1 MTILALD
8 LAKSKSVF
16 CNFDTVTGEVTFG
29 TVATQRAKFRE
40 LLERVR
46 PERVVIEICPLAG
59 WVHDLVRA
67 LNIEIQVADPTQ
79 DAWKWKNVK
88 RKTDE
93 DDALKLARLS
103 ALGQLN
109 LVHIPSPKMRQWR
122 RLVEVRHTLV
132 AEQTRCKN
140 RIRAILLQEEH
151 SWPAGQRGWS
161 QSQRAELNKLIR
173 PLVECEATELWRGV
187 LGVELRHLEQVEALV
202 ADVEAKLDGLAAADV
217 RTVLLRTIPG
227 VAQRTAEI
235 IVTTLDQARRFKT
248 ARQVAS
254 YAGLTPR
261 RFQSGQMDRQGRI
274 SKRGS
279 RLLRQV
285 LNQAAWMTV
294 RWNKPLR
301 AVYLR
306 ISGGVA
312 ARRKLAIVAVMRK
325 LLVIA
330 WAMLR
335 DARTYRPPQVLAA
348 PAAA

>member
-16 CNFDTVTGEVTFG
+16 CDFNTITGEVTFG
-29 TVATQRAKFRE
+29 DVATKRANFRE

-59 WVHDLVRA
+59 WVHDLVRE

-122 RLVEVRHTLV
+122 RLVELRHTLV
-132 AEQTRCKN
+132 AERTRCKN
-140 RIRAILLQEEH
+140 RIRAVLLQEEH
-151 SWPAGQRGWS
+151 HWLPGQRGWS
-161 QSQRAELNKLIR
+161 QSQRAELSQLAR
-173 PLVECEATELWRGV
+173 PLVECDSLELWRGV
-187 LGVELRHLEQVEALV
+187 LFIELQHLEQIETLV
-202 ADVEAKLDGLAAADV
+202 ADVEAKLDGLAAADA

-235 IVTTLDQARRFKT
+235 IVTTIDQARRFKT

-285 LNQAAWMTV
+285 LNQAAWMAV
-294 RWNKPLR
+294 RWNRQLR

-306 ISGGVA
+306 ISGGVT

-325 LLVIA
+325 LLVTA

-335 DARTYRPPQVLAA
+335 DARAYRPPRVASAPVAA
-348 PAAA
+348 

>member
-16 CNFDTVTGEVTFG
+16 CNFNTLTGEVTFG
-29 TVATQRAKFRE
+29 DLATKRANFRE

-59 WVHDLVRA
+59 WVHDLVHE
-67 LNIEIQVADPTQ
+67 LKIEIQVADPTQ

-109 LVHIPSPKMRQWR
+109 LVHMPSPKMRQWR
-122 RLVEVRHTLV
+122 RLVEVRHALV
-132 AEQTRCKN
+132 AERTRCKN

-151 SWPAGQRGWS
+151 HWPAGQRGWS
-161 QSQRAELNKLIR
+161 LTRRAELSQLAR
-173 PLVECEATELWRGV
+173 PLVECESTELWRGA
-187 LGVELRHLEQVEALV
+187 LFVELRHLEQIEALV
-202 ADVEAKLDGLAAADV
+202 ADVEAKLDGLAATDA

-227 VAQRTAEI
+227 IAQRTAEV
-235 IVTTLDQARRFKT
+235 IVTTIDQARRFKT

-279 RLLRQV
+279 RLLRQL
-285 LNQAAWMTV
+285 LNQAAWMAV
-294 RWNKPLR
+294 RWNRHLR

-306 ISGGVA
+306 ISGGVR

-325 LLVIA
+325 LLVTA

-335 DARTYRPPQVLAA
+335 DERAYRPPPVLPA